1 MKLQS
6 RSNSI
11 KPANKPVVSV
21 VIPIFNG
28 ANHLIEAVR
37 SVQKSTYKKFEIL
50 LVDDG
55 STDKSKALCRKLTRT
70 YTNVRFYDF
79 PRNRGLGRV
88 LNFALKKAKGEFICR
103 LNQDDRILPHRL
115 DTQVQYLDNHSDV
128 VALGSSIR
136 LFNENGDHQIVEFL
150 PTDAEIKNVWYIVSP
165 FADPSVMYRKE
176 TALRAGGYD
185 QSFWPA
191 DDTHLWYRMGLKGNL
206 ANLKRPVVEVRFHDK
221 AASIKFF
228 RKLAIKTYQ
237 MHLWTNEWIKA
248 APWYIHLYWLIQLGA
263 GLILTPKTNWAVYW
277 MIKRIINAY
286 ETRILPF
293 ITTAKTTMV
302 AKVAAQPKRLSLS
315 GV

>member
-1 MKLQS
+1 MKLKSQS
-6 RSNSI
+6 HYH
-11 KPANKPVVSV
+11 KPATKPVVSV
-21 VIPIFNG
+21 VIPVFNG
-28 ANHLIEAVR
+28 ASHLVEAVR

-55 STDKSKALCRKLTRT
+55 STDKSKTLCRTLAQKYR
-70 YTNVRFYDF
+70 NVRFYDF

-88 LNFALKKAKGEFICR
+88 LNFALKKAKGTYICR
-103 LNQDDRILPHRL
+103 LNQDDRMLTHRL
-115 DTQVQYLDNHSDV
+115 ATQVEYLDNHTDV

-136 LFNENGDHQIVEFL
+136 LFNDNGKRQIVEFL
-150 PTDAEIKNVWYIVSP
+150 PTDEEIKNVWYIVSP

-176 TALRAGGYD
+176 VALRAGGYD

-191 DDTHLWYRMGLKGNL
+191 DDTHLWYRMGLKGKL

-263 GLILTPKTNWAVYW
+263 GLMLTPKTNWGVYW
-277 MIKRIINAY
+277 MIKRILNTY
-286 ETRILPF
+286 ETRLLPF

-302 AKVAAQPKRLSLS
+302 ARVTPQPKRLSLS
-315 GV
+315 GI

>member
-1 MKLQS
+1 MNYKS
-6 RSNSI
+6 RSNYT
-11 KPANKPVVSV
+11 KPATKPVVSV
-21 VIPIFNG
+21 VIPVFNG
-28 ANHLIEAVR
+28 ASHLVEAVR

-55 STDKSKALCRKLTRT
+55 STDKSKALCRALARK

-79 PRNRGLGRV
+79 RRNRGLGRV
-88 LNFALKKAKGEFICR
+88 LNFALKKAKGAYICR
-103 LNQDDRILPHRL
+103 LNQDDRMLPHRL
-115 DTQVQYLDNHSDV
+115 STQVRYLDNRSDV

-136 LFNENGDHQIVEFL
+136 LFNENGNHQIVEFL
-150 PTDAEIKNVWYIVSP
+150 PTDEEIKNVWYIVSP
-165 FADPSVMYRKE
+165 FADPSVMYRKD

-191 DDTHLWYRMGLKGNL
+191 DDTHLWYRMGLKGKL
-206 ANLKRPVVEVRFHDK
+206 ANLKRPVVEVRFHDN

-237 MHLWTNEWIKA
+237 MHLWTNEWIKT

-263 GLILTPKTNWAVYW
+263 GLLLTPKTNWTVYW
-277 MIKRIINAY
+277 YIKRVLNAY
-286 ETRILPF
+286 ETRLLPF
-293 ITTAKTTMV
+293 IAKLKATTV
-302 AKVAAQPKRLSLS
+302 AKVPAQPRKLSLS